1 MSLTDAAEMADDS
14 KPKRS
19 RGRRN
24 NGGQHE
30 PSEGGGDVEPAR
42 ENADGGGRGRGRG
55 GGGGGGAAV
64 PGLRRG
70 DDAAQVLALRPVH
83 RLLAMPLEALAATT
97 N

>member
-55 GGGGGGAAV
+55 GGGVNDNFVRINMRAGAFAGRGGC
-64 PGLRRG
+64 RG
-70 DDAAQVLALRPVH
+70 KANTQVCSAEVRSKK
-83 RLLAMPLEALAATT
+83 
-97 N
+97 